1 MLIGYLNAQENQII
15 KQNNN
20 YFDEAI
26 ENIKKT
32 DFSSIED
39 GTYDLKEK
47 DLFYH
52 LMTYKTKEKIDQT
65 SAEVH
70 KRYIDFYYILN
81 GKETVGYAPNI
92 NSYIFSSN
100 YDSAKDIEFVK
111 DVSSE
116 NFFTIQK
123 GMFVIFFPGEIH
135 RPSLMAEESLII
147 RKLIFKVLFS

>member
-1 MLIGYLNAQENQII
+1 MLIGYLDAQENQIK
-15 KQNNN
+15 KQNIS
-20 YFDEAI
+20 YFNEAI
-26 ENIKKT
+26 EIIKKT
-32 DFSSIED
+32 DFSLISD
-39 GTYDLKEK
+39 GTYDLKGK

-65 SAEVH
+65 YPEVH

-100 YDSAKDIEFVK
+100 YDSAKDVEFVK
-111 DVSSE
+111 DVASE

-135 RPSLMAEESLII
+135 RPGLMAEKTLTIK
-147 RKLIFKVLFS
+147 KLIFKVLFS

>member
-1 MLIGYLNAQENQII
+1 VLIGYLNACEDQIK
-15 KQNNN
+15 KQNNS
-20 YFDEAI
+20 YFNEVI
-26 ENIKKT
+26 ESIKRV

-39 GTYDLKEK
+39 GTYEIEGK

-65 SAEVH
+65 FSEVH
-70 KRYIDFYYILN
+70 KKYIDFYYILS

-111 DVSSE
+111 DVASE
-116 NFFTIQK
+116 SFFTIQK
-123 GMFVIFFPGEIH
+123 GMFVIFFPGEVH
-135 RPSLMAEESLII
+135 RPGLMAMESLII
-147 RKLIFKVLFS
+147 RKLIFKVLLS